1 MKKEEMMLKATQM
14 LAKGKFKLKKAGPT
28 IMIVGAAI
36 SGVTAAVLACKATL
50 KAEEI
55 IAEHNAQIETI
66 HTTKAQVDSGEMQLK
81 DGETYTAD
89 DMKKDITATYVHT
102 AVWLAKVYAPAVTL
116 GGISLACMFGSHHI
130 MSKRNASL
138 TAAYIA
144 IDKAFNEYKGRVT
157 ERFGDRVQRELE
169 HNIKAVE
176 VESTA
181 KNEDGTE
188 EVIRE
193 YTDVA
198 RDANDPYSMI
208 FDESC
213 SLWEKDSMLNAM
225 TILLSDHFGESGEY
239 ISMRGFS
246 YTPAPDRPLSVIWK
260 KFVVRLDG
268 EIIGY
273 LFDDKCKYI
282 SAGSCARRKVA
293 QVIRSPEQFF
303 HPRCHFARQSKQI
316 AFRLKKMGEDKLA
329 RLFDDDAALLLII
342 NMWNLE
348 IEDDDFSF
356 VTQDMISPI
365 LEGKTND

>member
-36 SGVTAAVLACKATL
+36 GGVTAAVLACKATL

-225 TILLSDHFGESGEY
+225 TMDTCREITRRKAESGRPPVLSFRFRMY
-239 ISMRGFS
+239 LRRSSLTKILCSM
-246 YTPAPDRPLSVIWK
+246 
-260 KFVVRLDG
+260 
-268 EIIGY
+268 
-273 LFDDKCKYI
+273 I
-282 SAGSCARRKVA
+282 SARPNRCRRALSTSTKTRTWPKESTIIFLSGA
-293 QVIRSPEQFF
+293 
-303 HPRCHFARQSKQI
+303 
-316 AFRLKKMGEDKLA
+316 LA
-329 RLFDDDAALLLII
+329 SSALSNPDAAAHCL
-342 NMWNLE
+342 
-348 IEDDDFSF
+348 
-356 VTQDMISPI
+356 
-365 LEGKTND
+365 